1 MCMTTLTVS
10 EARAVLPE
18 LLTRVEDGEE
28 ITITRHGRAVAVLV
42 RPDALRARRAESV
55 LADAE
60 QIHQLLAAARTTP
73 LTDSGGVSAD
83 RAEELVAQVRA
94 GRRAR

>member
-1 MCMTTLTVS
+1 MVALTVS
-10 EARAVLPE
+10 EARAGLPE

-42 RPDALRARRAESV
+42 RPDALRVRRAERV

-60 QIHQLLAAARTTP
+60 HVHQLLASARTTP
-73 LTDSGGVSAD
+73 LTGSGGVSAD
-83 RAEELVAQVRA
+83 RAEELIAEVRA
-94 GRRAR
+94 GRAR

>member
-1 MCMTTLTVS
+1 MVTLTVS
-10 EARAVLPE
+10 EARAGLPD
-18 LLTRVEDGEE
+18 LLNRVEDGEE
-28 ITITRHGRAVAVLV
+28 ITITRHGRVVAVLV
-42 RPDALRARRAESV
+42 RPDMLRARRAERA

-73 LTDSGGVSAD
+73 LTGSGGVSAD
-83 RAEELVAQVRA
+83 RAEDLIAEVRA